1 MNHIRAKSGRQGTVL
16 DLIGDTPLVRLKHI
30 ANDLGSEIL
39 CKLEYMNPSGSTKD
53 RIALRMIES
62 AERQGL
68 LKPGYTIV
76 EASSG
81 NTAIALS
88 LVAAVKG
95 YEMVAF
101 VPNTVANPERTKT
114 IEAYGAQI
122 QFVDLEDE
130 GRSLDA
136 GVHGALSEIV
146 PRMKCR
152 DLEASRPDVWWA
164 RQFSNP
170 DNVAAHRE
178 TTGREILEQT
188 NGNVAAV
195 VASIG
200 TGGTLMGVAQALGD
214 RTPACEIIAV
224 EPAEDPVLGRGKDGM
239 PVIEGITDGIAL
251 EMLNT
256 DLADEVILVS
266 DRDAIATTHLLA
278 EKEGLFCGVS
288 SGANVF
294 AAIKVAERLGQ
305 GKRVVAILPDS
316 RNRYLSVERYIT

>member
-1 MNHIRAKSGRQGTVL
+1 MYKR
-16 DLIGDTPLVRLKHI
+16 
-30 ANDLGSEIL
+30 
-39 CKLEYMNPSGSTKD
+39 
-53 RIALRMIES
+53 
-62 AERQGL
+62 
-68 LKPGYTIV
+68 
-76 EASSG
+76 
-81 NTAIALS
+81 
-88 LVAAVKG
+88 
-95 YEMVAF
+95 
-101 VPNTVANPERTKT
+101 
-114 IEAYGAQI
+114 
-122 QFVDLEDE
+122 
-130 GRSLDA
+130 
-136 GVHGALSEIV
+136 
-146 PRMKCR
+146 
-152 DLEASRPDVWWA
+152 
-164 RQFSNP
+164 
-170 DNVAAHRE
+170 
-178 TTGREILEQT
+178 QT